1 MKKRN
6 VIKNVLFLFFVSL
19 AVDSVTARQ
28 KVQFEKKESN
38 EELDINIK
46 IKTKKKSEKLEF
58 SRADK
63 KAKRQEKREKKYQE
77 RLSEHDSDSLYSSFD
92 NGMVLI
98 VLANFTGSLT
108 DPYISKTDLA
118 KMGANTFKGGI
129 GFNMSGEFELGY
141 IFGKRRWFPQNKN
154 RNLSGVGLFFVLGVG
169 QGSASQASGSFQE
182 GKQVNVFFSAKYMP
196 VLQFGA
202 TTKVYFFHNRMALG
216 SFIGA
221 KMIADP
227 KPEYYFYSNNPE
239 IFPTEVGTLIITN
252 EMMKKMN
259 PLMFSVKAFIE
270 YNQPILRTLQMV
282 LRFYGEYNVFK
293 PKYITMPPKLEN
305 AAKINVKF
313 DPSKPIQSLYLNS
326 FDFGISVGLSF
337 KS

>member
-1 MKKRN
+1 MKKKSIRN
-6 VIKNVLFLFFVSL
+6 FLLVVMVSL
-19 AVDSVTARQ
+19 AVESINARQ
-28 KVQFEKKESN
+28 KVQFKKTESN

-46 IKTKKKSEKLEF
+46 IKTQKKSEKVEF

-63 KAKRQEKREKKYQE
+63 KAKRQEKIEKRHQE
-77 RLSEHDSDSLYSSFD
+77 RLAEHDSDPLYSNFD

-98 VLANFTGSLT
+98 VLANFSGSLT
-108 DPYISKTDLA
+108 DPYISKSDLA
-118 KMGANTFKGGI
+118 KMGANTFKGGV

-141 IFGKRRWFPQNKN
+141 VFGKKRWFPQNKN

-169 QGSASQASGSFQE
+169 QGSASQASGSFQG

-216 SFIGA
+216 SFVGA
-221 KMIADP
+221 KMIADA
-227 KPEYYFYSNNPE
+227 KPEYYFYSDDPDL
-239 IFPTEVGTLIITN
+239 FATEVGTLIITKD
-252 EMMKKMN
+252 MMKRMN
-259 PLMFSVKAFIE
+259 PVMFSVKAFLE

-293 PKYITMPPKLEN
+293 PKYITMPPKLEK
-305 AAKINVKF
+305 AAKVNVGF
-313 DPSKPIQSLYLNS
+313 DPSQPIQSLYLNS

-337 KS
+337 KG